1 MKLLD
6 RELLMGE
13 VRPWGE
19 PYNMVLVEEVI
30 DLIEDTMCEVD
41 AEKVVYCKDCKHS
54 KILGI
59 SRLGGHHESVS
70 YGCDLLQCNVGED
83 FYCAGGER
91 RGKKN
96 D

>member
-19 PYNMVLVEEVI
+19 PYNMVLVGEVI

-41 AEKVVYCKDCKHS
+41 A
-54 KILGI
+54 
-59 SRLGGHHESVS
+59 
-70 YGCDLLQCNVGED
+70 
-83 FYCAGGER
+83 
-91 RGKKN
+91 
-96 D
+96 

>member
-19 PYNMVLVEEVI
+19 PYNIVLVEEVI

-41 AEKVVYCKDCKHS
+41 AEKVVYCKDCKWIGPGNCCYLDGECKYQH
-54 KILGI
+54 
-59 SRLGGHHESVS
+59 
-70 YGCDLLQCNVGED
+70 YGCQLLKIGVADAET
-83 FYCAGGER
+83 FYCAEGVKR
-91 RGKKN
+91 
-96 D
+96 

>member
-6 RELLMGE
+6 RELLMKE

-19 PYNMVLVEEVI
+19 PYNIVLVEEVI

-54 KILGI
+54 TILGI
-59 SRLGGHHESVS
+59 SRLGEHHESVS

-83 FYCAGGER
+83 FYCAEGER
-91 RGKKN
+91 RGKAK
-96 D
+96 

>member
-6 RELLMGE
+6 RELLMRE

-19 PYNMVLVEEVI
+19 PYNIVLVEEVI

-41 AEKVVYCKDCKHS
+41 AEIVVYCKDCKHS

>member
-1 MKLLD
+1 MK
-6 RELLMGE
+6 E

-19 PYNMVLVEEVI
+19 PYNIVLVEEVI
-30 DLIEDTMCEVD
+30 DLIEDTACEVD
-41 AEKVVYCKDCKHS
+41 AEPVVYCKDCKHS

-59 SRLGGHHESVS
+59 SRLGEHQESVS
-70 YGCDLLQCNVGED
+70 YGCDLLQCNVDEN
-83 FYCAGGER
+83 FYCAEGER